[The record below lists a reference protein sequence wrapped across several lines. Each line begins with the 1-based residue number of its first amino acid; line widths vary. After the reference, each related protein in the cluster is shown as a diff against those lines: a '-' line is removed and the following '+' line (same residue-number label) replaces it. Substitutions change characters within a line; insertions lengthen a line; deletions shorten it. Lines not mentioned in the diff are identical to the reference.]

1 MSKSISIFDTTLR
14 DGTQGEGVS
23 LSADDKLKIA
33 KKLDDLGVQYIEGGI
48 PGSNSKDIE
57 FFKRVQQLGLSA
69 KITAFGSTRRK
80 DSQADQDANLKRM
93 IESGAQAATLVGKS
107 WDFHVHTALQTT
119 LEENLAMIYDS
130 IAYLKQQGLEVI
142 FDAEHF
148 FDGYKNNPEYAVS
161 VLKKAHEAGA
171 DWLVMCDT
179 NGGTLPH
186 EISGIVTTLRTG
198 LPQANL
204 GIHTH
209 NDCELAVAN
218 TLSAVQAGARQV
230 QGTIN
235 GYGERCGN
243 ANLCSIIPNLQL
255 KLGYE
260 CIGEE
265 RLNQLTNTARYVS
278 EIANVNMPVN
288 QPYVGNAAFAH
299 KGGIH
304 VSAILRDSRTY
315 EHIVPEWVGNKQ
327 RVLVSDLAGQSNI
340 VSKAH
345 DMGLDFDSTNESSRK
360 VIDKIKDLE
369 HQGYTFEAADASL
382 ELLLRE
388 TGEEMKELFTFE
400 SFKMLVEK
408 TSGRPVVCEAFVKL
422 NVAGNNVYT
431 AAEGNGP
438 VNALDN
444 ALRKALV
451 QYFPTI
457 KEMHLS
463 DYKVRVL
470 DEKNATAA
478 KVRVLIESR
487 DINNSWNTVGVSEN
501 VIEASWEALVDS
513 MRYAL
518 LGQIL
523 NNERDL
529 DGPSAEQRGLVNH

>member
-14 DGTQGEGVS
+14 DGTQGEGIS

-33 KKLDDLGVQYIEGGI
+33 RKLDDLGVHYIEGGN
-48 PGSNSKDIE
+48 PGSNNKDIE
-57 FFKRVQQLGLSA
+57 FFTRVKELHLNA

-80 DSQADQDANLKRM
+80 NTVTEQDEGLQRLIAA
-93 IESGAQAATLVGKS
+93 GVPAATLVGKS

-119 LEENLAMIYDS
+119 LEENLAMIGDS
-130 IAYLKQQGLEVI
+130 IAFLKRKGLEVI

-148 FDGYKNNPEYAVS
+148 FDGFKNNPDYAAA
-161 VLKKAHEAGA
+161 VLTRAREAGA

-179 NGGTLPH
+179 NGGTLPQ
-186 EISGIVTTLRTG
+186 EIHDIVSAIGITLPG
-198 LPQANL
+198 AAL

-218 TLSAVQAGARQV
+218 TLSAIGAGARQV

-243 ANLCSIIPNLQL
+243 ANLCSIIPTLQL
-255 KLGYE
+255 KMGYH
-260 CIGEE
+260 CIPGDS
-265 RLNQLTNTARYVS
+265 LPQLTNTARYIS
-278 EIANVNMPVN
+278 EVANVNMPVN
-288 QPYVGNAAFAH
+288 QPYVGAAAFAH

-315 EHIVPEWVGNKQ
+315 EHIVPELVGNKQ
-327 RVLVSDLAGQSNI
+327 RVLVSELAGQSN
-340 VSKAH
+340 VLSKAQE
-345 DMGLDFDSTNESSRK
+345 MGLNLDPSSEQARK

-369 HQGYTFEAADASL
+369 HQGYQFEGADASL

-388 TGEEMKELFTFE
+388 ATGEMNELFTFE

-408 TSGRPVVCEAFVKL
+408 TAGRSVVSEAFVKL
-422 NVAGNNVYT
+422 KVGGQSLYT

-444 ALRKALV
+444 ALRKAL
-451 QYFPTI
+451 QTYFPQL
-457 KEMHLS
+457 KDMHLS

-470 DEKNATAA
+470 DEQDQTAA
-478 KVRVLIESR
+478 KVRVLIESK
-487 DINNSWNTVGVSEN
+487 DYGDTWNTVGVSSN

-518 LGQIL
+518 LGQIS
-523 NNERDL
+523 L
-529 DGPSAEQRGLVNH
+529 DQESDTSSEPRGLVNH

>member
-33 KKLDDLGVQYIEGGI
+33 KKLDELGVQYIEGGI

-69 KITAFGSTRRK
+69 KVTAFGSTRRK
-80 DSQADQDANLKRM
+80 DSNAEQDGNLKR
-93 IESGAQAATLVGKS
+93 ILESGVQAATLVGKS

-130 IAYLKQQGLEVI
+130 IAFLKQQGLEVI

-148 FDGYKNNPEYAVS
+148 FDGYKNNADYAVS
-161 VLKKAHEAGA
+161 VLKKAKEAGA

-186 EISGIVTTLRTG
+186 EIHGIVTNLTSLI
-198 LPQANL
+198 PQAQF

-218 TLSAVQAGARQV
+218 TLSAVEAGARQV

-243 ANLCSIIPNLQL
+243 ANLCSIIPNLEL

-260 CIGEE
+260 CIGED
-265 RLNQLTNTARYVS
+265 RLKQLTNTARFVS

-315 EHIVPEWVGNKQ
+315 EHIVPELVGNKQ
-327 RVLVSDLAGQSNI
+327 RVLVSELAGQSNI

-345 DMGLDFDSTNESSRK
+345 DMGLDFDSTSEHSRK
-360 VIDKIKDLE
+360 VIEKIKDLE
-369 HQGYTFEAADASL
+369 HQGYQFEAADASL

-388 TGEEMKELFTFE
+388 AGGEMKELFTFE

-408 TSGRPVVCEAFVKL
+408 TAGRAVVSEAFVKL

-451 QYFPTI
+451 QYFPAI

-470 DEKNATAA
+470 DEKDATAA

-487 DINNSWNTVGVSEN
+487 NINQSWNTVGVSEN

-523 NNERDL
+523 QASEPEAAS
-529 DGPSAEQRGLVNH
+529 PSQGLVNH

>member
-1 MSKSISIFDTTLR
+1 M
-14 DGTQGEGVS
+14 
-23 LSADDKLKIA
+23 
-33 KKLDDLGVQYIEGGI
+33 
-48 PGSNSKDIE
+48 
-57 FFKRVQQLGLSA
+57 
-69 KITAFGSTRRK
+69 
-80 DSQADQDANLKRM
+80 
-93 IESGAQAATLVGKS
+93 
-107 WDFHVHTALQTT
+107 
-119 LEENLAMIYDS
+119 
-130 IAYLKQQGLEVI
+130 KQQGLEVI

-148 FDGYKNNPEYAVS
+148 FDGYKNNADYAVS
-161 VLKKAHEAGA
+161 VLKKAKEAGA

-186 EISGIVTTLRTG
+186 EIHGIVTSLTSLI
-198 LPQANL
+198 PQAQF

-218 TLSAVQAGARQV
+218 TLSAVEAGARQV

-243 ANLCSIIPNLQL
+243 ANLCSIIPNLEL

-260 CIGEE
+260 CIGED
-265 RLNQLTNTARYVS
+265 RLKQLTNTARFVS

-315 EHIVPEWVGNKQ
+315 EHIVPELVGNKQ
-327 RVLVSDLAGQSNI
+327 RVLVSELAGQSNI
-340 VSKAH
+340 VSKAQ
-345 DMGLDFDSTNESSRK
+345 DMGLDFDSTSEHSRK
-360 VIDKIKDLE
+360 VIEKIKDLE
-369 HQGYTFEAADASL
+369 HQGYQFEAADASL

-388 TGEEMKELFTFE
+388 AGGEMKELFTFE

-408 TSGRPVVCEAFVKL
+408 TAGRAVVSEAFVKL

-451 QYFPTI
+451 QYFPAI

-470 DEKNATAA
+470 DEKDATAA

-487 DINNSWNTVGVSEN
+487 NINQSWNTVGVSEN

-523 NNERDL
+523 QTSEPEAAS
-529 DGPSAEQRGLVNH
+529 PSQGLVNH